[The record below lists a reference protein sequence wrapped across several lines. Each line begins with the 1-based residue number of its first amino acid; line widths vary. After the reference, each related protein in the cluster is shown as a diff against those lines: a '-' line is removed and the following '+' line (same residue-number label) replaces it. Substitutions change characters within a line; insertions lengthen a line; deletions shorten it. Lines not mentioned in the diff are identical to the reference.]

1 MESIYT
7 IWHEKGLIPAFD
19 AVFAGAGAGWQ
30 WLPLLAAILTPLL
43 IIYCRNE
50 ARNRRLRKIQDL
62 IRSYPSTDDSKYP
75 KSQKKPANHDAADT
89 NPSLE
94 FVKSKYLAD
103 IRIARKD
110 AEDFAKTDTNGKIKI
125 ILRTARAFGNAGD
138 FQLLLSSLGFMIVS
152 YFGFV
157 NIFTVVSTGLQ
168 TVGATAS
175 TACDARTSLAQVQI
189 IGTLA
194 FIGAFIAAARVFLRG
209 LAVFDISAYTF
220 LRQTVEVLASV
231 ALTILAYKAF
241 PDPFKSMDALL
252 STTSTASECT
262 EIPWFWFAVAPI
274 LGLLPESSTTFLLTR
289 LQSIFLWVKRDDD
302 RFATVTNV
310 VPLNVIDGI
319 DYFTRF
325 RLEECGI
332 YDIQNLATY
341 NPILLHVES
350 PYGLYQTVDWVSQA
364 QLCHIVGL
372 DRFLLFR
379 EMNIRTIFDLERAI
393 DYRLRDT
400 CCERPAEEP
409 DEFDVIYAGILFAT
423 TDKMRDAGNIGHIKP
438 FIVKAPE
445 PASADADTP
454 AGAAQ
459 PPSVP
464 AVRTISS
471 VRPVSS
477 VTVDEYCLWAREYIA
492 VDPERMKICIEHL
505 MRWISDDLHV
515 RRLRRIWQ
523 EIAESLGEHSERLDN
538 STIGRRDG
546 KCGCA
551 NDRSCCEKK
560 PCKTGAESE
569 VPGNQSSPPAGEQ
582 PADTDTGATKL
593 EGDASKPA
601 VADANDSPDLLKNE
615 GNDIK

>member
-1 MESIYT
+1 MMEKYYT
-7 IWHEKGLIPAFD
+7 VWHEKGLLPAMD
-19 AVFAGAGAGWQ
+19 AIFSGVHWHGGHG
-30 WLPLLAAILTPLL
+30 LPFLAAILTPLL

-62 IRSYPSTDDSKYP
+62 IRSYPSTDDGRSGKDGKKSKP
-75 KSQKKPANHDAADT
+75 HDAADT

-103 IRIARKD
+103 IRISRKD
-110 AEDFAKTDTNGKIKI
+110 VDDFANTDTNGKIKI
-125 ILRTARAFGNAGD
+125 ILRTARAFGNLGD
-138 FQLLLSSLGFMIVS
+138 FQLLLSSLGFMIIS
-152 YFGFV
+152 YFGFKSV
-157 NIFTVVSTGLQ
+157 LKVFGGGLQ
-168 TVGATAS
+168 TVGATVAG
-175 TACDARTSLAQVQI
+175 ACDGKISFAQIEI

-194 FIGAFIAAARVFLRG
+194 FIGAFITAARVFMRG

-241 PDPFKSMDALL
+241 PDPFKSIDALL
-252 STTSTASECT
+252 SSPGATPQCT

-289 LQSIFLWVKRDDD
+289 MQSIFLWVKRDDD
-302 RFATVTNV
+302 RYAATTNV
-310 VPLNVIDGI
+310 IPLNVIDGI

-350 PYGLYQTVDWVSQA
+350 PYGIYQTVDWVSQA

-393 DYRLRDT
+393 DYRERNQ
-400 CCERPAEEP
+400 CCSGQPDDKEP

-423 TDKMRDAGNIGHIKP
+423 TDKMRDVGNIGHIKP
-438 FIVKAPE
+438 FIVTPSE
-445 PASADADTP
+445 SASP
-454 AGAAQ
+454 
-459 PPSVP
+459 VP
-464 AVRTISS
+464 APGVAVPAPIPTSKVVS
-471 VRPVSS
+471 PVKPVSAAA
-477 VTVDEYCLWAREYIA
+477 VDDYCRWAREYIA
-492 VDPERMKICIEHL
+492 ADPDRMKICVEHL

-523 EIAESLGEHSERLDN
+523 EITESLGEASERLDN
-538 STIGRRDG
+538 PGSRRNAG
-546 KCGCA
+546 KCGCPG
-551 NDRSCCEKK
+551 DK
-560 PCKTGAESE
+560 PCCGKESGKVDDAEP
-569 VPGNQSSPPAGEQ
+569 PGTDQPPAPEPDKKE
-582 PADTDTGATKL
+582 PADN
-593 EGDASKPA
+593 GDGEPKPQPEEQK
-601 VADANDSPDLLKNE
+601 DNPDPLKNE
-615 GNDIK
+615 GNDIKQ